1 MSPTIARRSFLL
13 GASAAVASGLGS
25 SAAREAEEVGA
36 ALDIG
41 KDGIPLSFDDPMFAD
56 VKIRNSPIR
65 LSKGLSLVQTSI
77 ELPKDDRTILCLG
90 DNSLRRC
97 RVRSREAVRIAG
109 GGTFTI
115 EGCWLEAIGIRDD
128 HADCIQCYSPGDIG
142 TLHIKN
148 TTIRAYRTSD
158 VTPPQIGSQGLFVA
172 DNWTGT
178 VICEN
183 VVFWGAGNYA
193 CHIFPD
199 SGGDTHI
206 DFQNVFFVGPFQYG
220 PYNIHGFNGHRI
232 VVDRW
237 DGVRN
242 ATIAGGRIVGG
253 SPIAAPKENGRRGK

>member
-1 MSPTIARRSFLL
+1 MSSIARRSFLI
-13 GASAAVASGLGS
+13 GAGAFAASGLGS
-25 SAAREAEEVGA
+25 SAAREAKEIGA
-36 ALDIG
+36 VLDARE
-41 KDGIPLSFDDPMFAD
+41 DGIPLSFNDPMFANAEIRSSP
-56 VKIRNSPIR
+56 VK
-65 LSKGLSLVQTSI
+65 LLKGLSLAGTSI
-77 ELPKDDRTILCLG
+77 DLPRDDRTVICLG

-97 RVRSREAVRIAG
+97 RVKSREVVRIAG

-115 EGCWLEAIGIRDD
+115 DGCWLEAIGIGSD

-172 DNWTGT
+172 DNWTGA

-199 SGGDTHI
+199 TGGDIHI
-206 DFQNVFFVGPFQYG
+206 DFHNVFFVGPFQYG
-220 PYNIHGFNGHRI
+220 PYNIHGAGGHRI

-237 DGVRN
+237 DNVRS
-242 ATIAGGRIVGG
+242 AIIAGGRIVGG
-253 SPIAAPKENGRRGK
+253 SPIAAPKENGRREK